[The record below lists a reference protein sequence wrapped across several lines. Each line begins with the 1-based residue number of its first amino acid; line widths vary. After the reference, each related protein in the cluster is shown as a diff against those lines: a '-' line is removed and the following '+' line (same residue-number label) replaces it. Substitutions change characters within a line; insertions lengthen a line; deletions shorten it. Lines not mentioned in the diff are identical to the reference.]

1 MKNTFTSTDL
11 DKLETWLHAPDRAE
25 KTLPLDMLQGMLCA
39 VVSAPKAITPL
50 KWLPLAMGGEEA
62 MQAHDA
68 KEVMDL
74 LIAFQNDVARQL
86 NANEEFDFI
95 LYGEGEEDS
104 IDMWC
109 DGYLLG
115 VDLAEPSWDE
125 TASPEEMDEML
136 FPFIALSHRLN
147 EEGDGETDANAPGPE
162 EEKLLLERVRGTL
175 VDQIMEN
182 RLYWFEKGIP
192 QTVRREAAKI
202 GRNDPCPCGSGKKHK
217 NCCGSATLH

>member
-1 MKNTFTSTDL
+1 MKIDFTPADL
-11 DKLETWLHAPDRAE
+11 DKLEAWLHAPERDG

-39 VVSAPKAITPL
+39 IISAPKPVMPL

-62 MQAHDA
+62 LQERDA

-74 LIAFQNDVARQL
+74 LMGFHNDVARQL

-104 IDMWC
+104 IDVWC

-115 VDLAEPSWDE
+115 VDLAEPAWDE
-125 TASPEEMDEML
+125 TASAEEMDEML
-136 FPFIALSHRLN
+136 FPFIVLSRRLN
-147 EEGDGETDANAPGPE
+147 DAAGDEESQPLDSQE
-162 EEKLLLERVRGTL
+162 ERLLLERVRETL

-192 QTVRREAAKI
+192 QPVRRETPKT
-202 GRNDPCPCGSGKKHK
+202 GRNDPCPCGSGKKYK
-217 NCCGSATLH
+217 SCCGSATRH